1 MKKEDESD
9 LLLSIKEGNTQAFRQ
24 VYDHYG
30 KKLFYFAR
38 SMNLDHESAE
48 EIVQETFT
56 SVWVNRQHLKP
67 EYSFNAYLM
76 TIARNLIYNGV
87 RREALMKRYVKNMEG
102 KPAEHSHLQ
111 DNELSHI
118 ITEILQTLPEKCQQV
133 FKMSRLEGYT
143 NQEIADE
150 LSISKSTV
158 ENHLNKALNLFRKHL
173 KRYDIGF
180 LVLYLLNL

>member
-9 LLLSIKEGNTQAFRQ
+9 LLISIREGNSQAFRQ

-38 SMNLDHESAE
+38 SMNLDQESAE

-56 SVWVNRQHLKP
+56 TVWANRRKLKP

-102 KPAEHSHLQ
+102 KPTEYTHLQ
-111 DNELSHI
+111 DNELNGI
-118 ITEILQTLPEKCQQV
+118 VNEILILLPDKCQQV
-133 FKMSRLEGYT
+133 FKMSRLEGYS
-143 NQEIADE
+143 NQEIADK

-180 LVLYLLNL
+180 LILYLLNL